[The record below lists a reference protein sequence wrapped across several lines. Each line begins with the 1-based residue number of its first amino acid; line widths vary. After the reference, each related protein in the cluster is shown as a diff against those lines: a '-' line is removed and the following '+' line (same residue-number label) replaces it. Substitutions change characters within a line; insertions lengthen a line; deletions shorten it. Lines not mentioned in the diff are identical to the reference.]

1 MDNSF
6 IVLQEANWWLILAAV
21 VAAVF
26 AVVAYWRVSYPWS
39 ARFSVLLGM
48 LRFVGVFLVLFLLTN
63 PLLRQLQNQTEAPVV
78 AIVYDNSTSV
88 SLMTDSVLLQNLEGR
103 LQSLQGNL
111 EDQGVESY
119 FYTLEGQESAMSLS
133 NDESRSNLSATLTS
147 VTEAFEGRNLAGMIF
162 MSDGIYNRGV
172 SPTYLNYPKPVFTV
186 GLGDTVKA
194 KDIAIQ
200 SVKTNAV
207 AYQGNQFPV
216 EIVLDQEGYDG
227 EEKEVRLSR
236 RGETLESQR
245 ITDERKVSFFV
256 EATEPGLGRYTVT
269 ISRMEDETS
278 YQNNSYDFYVDVIE
292 GRERILIMAPAPH
305 PDISA
310 IRNAL
315 ARSENY
321 EIELH
326 IPGLTKDQPSG
337 EYDVVIEHDAFSA
350 RSPQVELQGNPA
362 RWYILGFRSK
372 LADLPL
378 ITGVEVTQESNQRD
392 NVKASFNPVFSAFDL
407 GSDDVD
413 IFSKYPPISVPFGEY
428 ALSGPVQ
435 VLIYQQVGSIVTKRP
450 LLSVF
455 DDGSEKSAFLAGE
468 GFWQWR
474 ILEGIEN
481 GDSKNFDEMVQ
492 KLTQFLSVKADKRK
506 FRFQPRKSSFDEN
519 EAVEFDA
526 ELYDAIYERVYN
538 NKIDITINNEEGESR
553 TFEYFPSEA
562 DGGFNMGATAP
573 GVYRFTAT
581 TNYGGERYT
590 SSGELLVR
598 RINLESLNL
607 TADHDVLRE
616 ISRNSGGR
624 FYGADDIAELDGVI
638 EELEPR
644 GVIRTSESYFPLVNS
659 LLIFL
664 AAVVIF
670 TLEWFLRKFNGSY

>member
-21 VAAVF
+21 IAAGF
-26 AVVAYWRVSYPWS
+26 AIVAYWKVSYPWS
-39 ARFSVLLGM
+39 SRFSILLAF
-48 LRFVGVFLVLFLLTN
+48 LRFAGVFLVLFLLTN

-88 SLMTDSVLLQNLEGR
+88 SLMTDSVFLQNLEGR

-119 FYTLEGQESAMSLS
+119 FYTLGGQEPAMSLR
-133 NDESRSNLSATLTS
+133 NEESSSNLSATLTS

-227 EEKEVRLSR
+227 LEKEVRLSR

-256 EATEPGLGRYTVT
+256 EATEPGLGRYTVSIT
-269 ISRMEDETS
+269 RMEEETS

-321 EIELH
+321 EIELY

-362 RWYILGFRSK
+362 RWYILGLRSK

-413 IFSKYPPISVPFGEY
+413 IFAKYPPISVPFGEY
-428 ALSGPVQ
+428 SLSGPVQ

-481 GDSKNFDEMVQ
+481 GDSQNFDEMVQ

-519 EAVEFDA
+519 QAVEFDA

-553 TFEYFPSEA
+553 TFEYFPTEA

-590 SSGELLVR
+590 SSGEFLVR
-598 RINLESLNL
+598 RLNLESLNL
-607 TADHDVLRE
+607 TADHDILRE
-616 ISRNSGGR
+616 ISRNSGGQ
-624 FYGADDIAELDGVI
+624 FYGPDDIAQIDGLA
-638 EELEPR
+638 EQLEPR